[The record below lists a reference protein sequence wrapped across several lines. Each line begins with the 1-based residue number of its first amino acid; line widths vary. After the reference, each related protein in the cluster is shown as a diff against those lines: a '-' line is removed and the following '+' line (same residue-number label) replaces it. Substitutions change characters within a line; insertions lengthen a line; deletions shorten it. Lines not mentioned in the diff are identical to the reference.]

1 MPMAAALW
9 PALPLCSGTQGRGG
23 RVRVV
28 IRLLPVPLPCHGS
41 WVPEVGRRCLE
52 SGTVLLQQA
61 SSCCCLL
68 GSGHMTGC
76 PLSLAKLLGAGLEC
90 PAPIVHGVM

>member
-1 MPMAAALW
+1 
-9 PALPLCSGTQGRGG
+9 
-23 RVRVV
+23 
-28 IRLLPVPLPCHGS
+28 
-41 WVPEVGRRCLE
+41 
-52 SGTVLLQQA
+52 VLLQQA